1 MRIAVTAD
9 LHYNIARS
17 RLPTL
22 RLAEEVCGLRADAL
36 LILGDV
42 GGHDPAIV
50 SECLR
55 LFEGFSGQRFFVA
68 GNHELWTGPDGDA
81 LDRLERELPDAVRRA
96 GFHPLDVEPAVIGGV
111 GLAGS
116 VGWYDYSFR
125 DRRLEIP
132 LRFYRDKIAPGAAAR
147 TPGFEHLLAET
158 ADVPLQAM
166 EIGTRWM
173 DGAHVRLPMSDEAF
187 CRRLCDRLDRHLA
200 QLAGQC
206 DTIVVGLHHVPF
218 AELVPP
224 QERPGW
230 AFASAFLGSAALGEI
245 LLRHPKVRHVF
256 CGHTHAPGRAVRG
269 HIVCTS
275 VACTYLAKRYELL
288 DL

>member
-1 MRIAVTAD
+1 VRIVVTAD

-17 RLPTL
+17 RRPTQ
-22 RLAEEVCGLRADAL
+22 RLAEELCGLRADAL

-55 LFEGFSGQRFFVA
+55 LFEGFPGRRYFVA
-68 GNHELWTGPDGDA
+68 GNHELWTAPGGDA
-81 LDRLERELPDAVRRA
+81 LARLERELPEAVRQA
-96 GFHPLDVEPAVIGGV
+96 GFHPLDVEPAVIGHV

-125 DRRLEIP
+125 DHRLDIP

-147 TPGFEHLLAET
+147 TPGFEHLLAGA
-158 ADVPLQAM
+158 ADVPPQALQ
-166 EIGTRWM
+166 IGTRWM
-173 DGAHVRLPMSDEAF
+173 DGAHVRLPMSDEEF
-187 CRRLCDRLDRHLA
+187 CGRLCARLDRHLA
-200 QLAGQC
+200 QLAPQC

-218 AELVPP
+218 AELVPA
-224 QERPGW
+224 QQRPNW
-230 AFASAFLGSAALGEI
+230 AFASAFLGSAALGET

-256 CGHTHAPGRAVRG
+256 CGHTHAFGIVRRRG
-269 HIVCTS
+269 LVCTS
-275 VACTYLAKRYELL
+275 VGCTYLAKRYELL
-288 DL
+288 EL